1 MLRQIGKYEV
11 RGELG
16 KGTSST
22 VYLAYD
28 QFLNADLA
36 VKLYNGD
43 EGVLDPRV
51 FHGQFVSEA
60 ALAGKLVH
68 PHIVTILDAAVDNGA
83 CYVAMEYV
91 PGGNLS
97 RYARPE
103 RLLPI
108 ADVLQIAFKCCGALD
123 YAHRA
128 GVVHRDI
135 KPGNVLVEQGT
146 EVKVADFG
154 AAWVRDVETTQHMR
168 VGSPSYVSP
177 EQIMNTPLTH
187 QSDMFS
193 LGVLLYELLVG
204 RKPFN
209 GSNTNEILESVL
221 RDDPI
226 APTALRPELA
236 PQVDEV
242 VARMLQ
248 KSAADRYDSWADLA
262 LELARVGRLSV
273 YDKAVRDSEK
283 YTALRAAPLLRS
295 LTDAELWELARIG
308 AWHRVAPQT
317 AIIREGEVGDS
328 LFLLAEGEAKVTL
341 QGKLLDVL
349 RGGEALGEMAY
360 VRGEAARRQ
369 ATVEVTKDALVV
381 EFPRTGLERLTPG
394 CQLHLARALLRT
406 LADRL
411 AFANARVAAAR

>member
-1 MLRQIGKYEV
+1 
-11 RGELG
+11 
-16 KGTSST
+16 
-22 VYLAYD
+22 
-28 QFLNADLA
+28 
-36 VKLYNGD
+36 
-43 EGVLDPRV
+43 
-51 FHGQFVSEA
+51 
-60 ALAGKLVH
+60 
-68 PHIVTILDAAVDNGA
+68 
-83 CYVAMEYV
+83 
-91 PGGNLS
+91 
-97 RYARPE
+97 
-103 RLLPI
+103 
-108 ADVLQIAFKCCGALD
+108 
-123 YAHRA
+123 
-128 GVVHRDI
+128 
-135 KPGNVLVEQGT
+135 
-146 EVKVADFG
+146 
-154 AAWVRDVETTQHMR
+154 
-168 VGSPSYVSP
+168 
-177 EQIMNTPLTH
+177 
-187 QSDMFS
+187 
-193 LGVLLYELLVG
+193 
-204 RKPFN
+204 
-209 GSNTNEILESVL
+209 
-221 RDDPI
+221 
-226 APTALRPELA
+226 
-236 PQVDEV
+236 
-242 VARMLQ
+242 MLQ